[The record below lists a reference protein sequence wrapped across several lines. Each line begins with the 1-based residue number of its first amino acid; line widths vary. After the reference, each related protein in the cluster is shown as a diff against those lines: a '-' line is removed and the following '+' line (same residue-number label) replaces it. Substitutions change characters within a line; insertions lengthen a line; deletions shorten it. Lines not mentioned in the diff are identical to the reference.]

1 VRFYTNSIWSCLPEL
16 QRLHTISRII
26 YSGVRPRFTNN
37 IQQPGELDDAPTQSG
52 TSVYFVLRQGQILN
66 YSDAPPQCVYFLDE
80 GVASLSVSNKEGV
93 ELELCIVGNEGTV
106 GERAIFDIDVYI
118 IECTMLT
125 DGHGH
130 KIDAEIFREEFYRG
144 GQLQRIVLN
153 NLEARIVEAS
163 QTSLCNQTHSLEQRL
178 ARWLLTLAD
187 RSGTNELDITH
198 EGIRKAL
205 GVTRSPITRAAVE
218 LREKG
223 IIDYIH
229 GKVTIIDR
237 HDLEKESCEC
247 YGIIEKA
254 LDAVRDPPKTPE

>member
-1 VRFYTNSIWSCLPEL
+1 MRPPNRVLASISDEEYE
-16 QRLHTISRII
+16 RIK
-26 YSGVRPRFTNN
+26 SHLERV
-37 IQQPGELDDAPTQSG
+37 
-52 TSVYFVLRQGQILN
+52 VLRQGQILN